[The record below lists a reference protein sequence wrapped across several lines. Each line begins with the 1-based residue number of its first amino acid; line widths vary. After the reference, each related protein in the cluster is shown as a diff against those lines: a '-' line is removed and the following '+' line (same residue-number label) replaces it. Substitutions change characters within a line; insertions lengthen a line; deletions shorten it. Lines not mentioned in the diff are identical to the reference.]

1 MKVTAEQERKDLQII
16 PKLKEEFSF
25 IRGNYLLIAMSW
37 ILIDFA
43 MELQGTYYG
52 PFVLYDLGATETI
65 LGLIGFVSFA
75 VLALV
80 QFPGGY
86 LADKYGRKWLIS
98 TMTFGVGLSHIFY
111 VLAPSWHWILV
122 GAVFVNLSCFHMPA
136 LDALLADSTPSER
149 RGMGFSIITLITRV
163 ATTPAPIFAGLLV
176 AAFARANGMRI
187 AYAIVVAFFLIAAIL
202 RTRLKETVDRPRKI
216 QFRDLL
222 NSYPQAL
229 RESVGV
235 WKTLPTS
242 MLYLF
247 FGNLTATLALS
258 FGQLYYVV
266 YAIEGSRSALFISE
280 FDWALVSTALFVTM
294 IVSAVPIGKLI
305 DKIGRKIPLLISYVV
320 FFPAVLLFV
329 YGDLVK
335 LFIALPL
342 IGIGD
347 VLFFSAFESLRTD
360 LVPLEKRGK
369 VIGLT
374 NFTTHMI
381 IAIGQLIGGIL
392 YATDPQLPFL
402 FILIFLVPS
411 LIITLRLHEPK
422 KREE

>member
-1 MKVTAEQERKDLQII
+1 LQII
-16 PKLKEEFSF
+16 PKLREEFYF
-25 IRGNYLLIAMSW
+25 IRGNYLIIVMSW

-43 MELQGTYYG
+43 MELQATYYG

-65 LGLIGFVSFA
+65 LGLIGFVSLI

-86 LADKYGRKWLIS
+86 WADKYGRRWLVS
-98 TMTFGVGLSHIFY
+98 TMTFGLALSYIFY
-111 VLAPSWHWILV
+111 MLASSWHWILV
-122 GAVFVNLSCFHMPA
+122 GTVLGNLCCFYLPA
-136 LDALLADSTPSER
+136 LEAMFADSTPPEK
-149 RGMGFSIITLITRV
+149 RGMGFSIITLITKV

-176 AAFARANGMRI
+176 AVFARVNGMRI
-187 AYAIVVAFFLIAAIL
+187 AYAIVVVFFLIAATL
-202 RTRLKETVDRPRKI
+202 RVKLKETVAQPGKI
-216 QFRDLL
+216 RFRDLL

-229 RESVGV
+229 RESIGV
-235 WKTLPTS
+235 WKTLPRS

-247 FGNLTATLALS
+247 FANITANLAFSL
-258 FGQLYYVV
+258 GYLYYAV
-266 YAIEGSRSALFISE
+266 YAIEGSRSVLSITE

-294 IVSAVPIGKLI
+294 MVSAIPMGKFI
-305 DKIGRKIPLLISYVV
+305 DKIGRRIPLLVSYII

-329 YGDLVK
+329 YGDLLR

-342 IGIGD
+342 VGIGD
-347 VLFFSAFESLRTD
+347 MLFFSAFESLRAD

-374 NFTTHMI
+374 NFTTYVIM
-381 IAIGQLIGGIL
+381 AIGQLAGGIL
-392 YATDPQLPFL
+392 YEKAPKLPFFFML
-402 FILIFLVPS
+402 VFVVPS
-411 LIITLRLHEPK
+411 FIITLLVREPK